1 MNLKHFDEQHLK
13 LLRNACIWDLPQQ
26 MAYLDIPGDPIIAF
40 PQYFLQVETGE
51 IIRQIADLPNECAV
65 LTRLQRVVRE
75 QLPLRDPEDRM
86 EVAYDGI
93 CRVFTSHSVRQVA
106 HWLCLPSYTGKYS
119 EQVGNEL
126 TIRKEWHWPPDLD
139 KLCAEILIY
148 PAPCSFDTV
157 TVQERWLDKRTLE
170 IQIKV
175 PHNDNYLVIFIVN
188 DVLQNI
194 AWLTLPCDEE

>member
-1 MNLKHFDEQHLK
+1 MDFFHHQ
-13 LLRNACIWDLPQQ
+13 LRTLRDAAIWDLPQQ
-26 MAYLDIPGDPIIAF
+26 MAVISRPDPEVIIF
-40 PQYFLQVETGE
+40 PHYFLLVEEGK
-51 IIRQIADLPNECAV
+51 IIRKIDELPHLEAV
-65 LTRLQRVVRE
+65 LGGLKEAVQKH
-75 QLPLRDPEDRM
+75 LPLRDPEDRM
-86 EVAYDGI
+86 EVAYDGV
-93 CRVFTSHSVRQVA
+93 CRVFTSNSARQVA

>member
-1 MNLKHFDEQHLK
+1 MSFDVHHLRT
-13 LLRNACIWDLPQQ
+13 LRDAAIWDFPQQ
-26 MAYLDIPGDPIIAF
+26 MAVISRPDPEVIIF
-40 PQYFLQVETGE
+40 PHYFLLVEEGK
-51 IIRQIADLPNECAV
+51 IIRKIDELPHLEAV
-65 LTRLQRVVRE
+65 LGGLKEAVQKH
-75 QLPLRDPEDRM
+75 LPLRDPEDRM
-86 EVAYDGI
+86 EVAYDGV

-188 DVLQNI
+188 DVLKNI
-194 AWLTLPCDEE
+194 AWLRLPDED